1 METIAGRDVGRDT
14 SVQKVAF
21 ASFVGTA
28 IEYYDFYVYATAA
41 ALVFPALFFPGFSPL
56 AGTLAAF
63 ATFAVGFVARPLGG
77 ILFGHY
83 GDRVGR
89 KAMLVVSLLTVGLS
103 TFLVGLVPTFATAG
117 VAAPVILVALR
128 FLQGVG
134 FGGEWGGAVLMSA
147 EHAPRNRRGFF
158 ASWVQMG
165 APVGFL
171 LSSGAFLL
179 LTLTLSETQFA
190 AWGWRAPFLA
200 SAVLVVLGLYV
211 RSRVAETPAFRK
223 VLESRTTSKV
233 PIIDAVREHPKN
245 LALTAGTITFTG
257 GLFFLLAVFALSYGT
272 TQLGLARSTMLNA
285 IIIANVVLLIGI
297 PIFAALSDRI
307 GRRRL
312 CLAGAVFSGLW
323 AFPLF
328 WLLDTGNPGL
338 ITLALSVGMA
348 GVSVSYGPLAA
359 LFVELF
365 GTRVRYSGVS
375 TGYNLGAVFGSA
387 LAPIIAT
394 QLLASTG
401 ASWSISLYV
410 VALSAIGFVSI
421 YLMREDRLE
430 DVSGG

>member
-1 METIAGRDVGRDT
+1 MDMIVGRET
-14 SVQKVAF
+14 SIQKVAF

-77 ILFGHY
+77 ILFGHF

-89 KAMLVVSLLTVGLS
+89 KAMLVVSLLTVGIS
-103 TFLVGLVPTFATAG
+103 TFLVGLVPTYATVG
-117 VAAPVILVALR
+117 VAAPVLLVALR

-147 EHAPRNRRGFF
+147 EHAPENRRGFF
-158 ASWVQMG
+158 SSWVQMG

-179 LTLTLSETQFA
+179 MTLTLSEPQFA
-190 AWGWRAPFLA
+190 SWGWRVPFLLSIA
-200 SAVLVVLGLYV
+200 LVVIGLYV
-211 RSRVAETPAFRK
+211 RSRVAETPAFKR
-223 VLESRTTSKV
+223 VIETHTVSRV
-233 PIIDAVREHPKN
+233 PILDAAREHPKS

-272 TQLGLARSTMLNA
+272 TQLGVTQSTMLNT
-285 IIIANVVLLIGI
+285 IMISNVVLLVGI
-297 PIFAALSDRI
+297 PLFAALSDRI
-307 GRRRL
+307 GRRSL
-312 CLAGAVFSGLW
+312 CMAGPVFLGLW

-328 WLLDTGNPGL
+328 WLLDTGRPAL
-338 ITLALSVGMA
+338 ITLALSVGMF

-359 LFVELF
+359 LFVGLF
-365 GTRVRYSGVS
+365 KTRVRYSGVS
-375 TGYNLGAVFGSA
+375 MGYNLGAVFGSA

-401 ASWSISLYV
+401 GSWSISLYV
-410 VALSAIGFVSI
+410 VALALIGFLSI
-421 YLMREDRLE
+421 YLMPEDRLE
-430 DVSGG
+430 DITATS